1 MSAEPDWPEPAGT
14 AFSRSRRAERY
25 LAGARLARGK
35 EGGRV
40 EAWVYTY
47 TAVIVG
53 AYFAFPAGQA
63 VSALITAALDAAA
76 GAVPDALAASLL
88 LGAALLSA
96 LGLGTVVGPV
106 RAGSATVRRR
116 LRLPISRVLTLGPG
130 WAGVSAAVNAFA
142 LVTAWM
148 GMAFGSLRPASVPGM
163 LGSTLLAA
171 AAALTLAAVGEWGR
185 RVPVL
190 AGAASV
196 VVLAG
201 TGVLAPLFFEALAR
215 PLPWLAAAVGLGAL
229 DAWILTRIREDTV
242 LSATDRVDRSLASVS
257 AGRADDGARGL
268 VPAPRGLR
276 RTSAWDGRSRGTGWD
291 RGGMGR
297 AASGAGRAQG
307 GTRRDGSALG
317 RIPEARGSARLG
329 IAPARAVRRT
339 LVGLLRR
346 PGSAAMSLG
355 WVIAAAVLLALPSR
369 EDWASTAYAL
379 ILFAA
384 SAPLF
389 QPAREHAA
397 VLSQGTV
404 MPATPRGLG
413 TMTALPAL
421 VTVLAGSAAGLIAA
435 DSARPALQAVTASV
449 LAAVIHLVRVRM
461 SASRTPDAARP
472 SSRASSEASRGG
484 SPAAAG
490 FPTTTAGDVAAQI
503 VLPVAVFTFLFNALV
518 RVLPG
523 A

>member
-35 EGGRV
+35 EGGRL

-47 TAVIVG
+47 TAIIVG

-76 GAVPDALAASLL
+76 GAIPDALAASLL

-96 LGLGTVVGPV
+96 LWLGSVVGPV

-130 WAGVSAAVNAFA
+130 WAGVSAAVISFA

-163 LGSTLLAA
+163 LSSTLLAA

-185 RVPVL
+185 RVSVL
-190 AGAASV
+190 AAAASV
-196 VVLAG
+196 LVLSG
-201 TGVLAPLFFEALAR
+201 TGVLAPLFFEVLAR
-215 PLPWLAAAVGLGAL
+215 PLPWLAAAVALGAL
-229 DAWILTRIREDTV
+229 DAWILARIREDTV

-276 RTSAWDGRSRGTGWD
+276 RTGAWGGRSRGTGWV
-291 RGGMGR
+291 
-297 AASGAGRAQG
+297 S
-307 GTRRDGSALG
+307 S
-317 RIPEARGSARLG
+317 PV
-329 IAPARAVRRT
+329 ARAVRRT

-346 PGSAAMSLG
+346 PSSAAMSLG
-355 WVIAAAVLLALPSR
+355 WVIAAAALLALPSR
-369 EDWASTAYAL
+369 EDWASSAYAL

-397 VLSQGTV
+397 VLAQGAV
-404 MPATPRGLG
+404 LPPTPRGLG

-421 VTVLAGSAAGLIAA
+421 VTVLAGSAAGVTAA
-435 DSARPALQAVTASV
+435 SSARPALQAITASV
-449 LAAVIHLVRVRM
+449 LAALTHLVRVRM
-461 SASRTPDAARP
+461 SASKTPDAATP
-472 SSRASSEASRGG
+472 PSRASSEASRGG

-490 FPTTTAGDVAAQI
+490 FPTTTAADVAEQI
-503 VLPVAVFTFLFNALV
+503 ALPVAVFTVLFSALV
-518 RVLPG
+518 RVFPG